1 MVTLSDYLGYIFIEI
16 TRARQMAD
24 QFSVNLAEEHSK
36 DPLLKYISV
45 PRFKIPEME
54 INVPVLVSGA
64 KFSQVLKFND
74 GSEEFR
80 KSIQNELNN
89 AFRKYLLKK
98 NNLVNTITTVNK
110 IDFSNIF
117 RTTNTNLINLRAYKC
132 PTVSLMTNNWVNT
145 ICTNTNI

>member
-98 NNLVNTITTVNK
+98 I
-110 IDFSNIF
+110 I
-117 RTTNTNLINLRAYKC
+117 
-132 PTVSLMTNNWVNT
+132 
-145 ICTNTNI
+145 